1 MKGVAA
7 LVPPNLRAY
16 RARVSLASS
25 PLRNFAA
32 IFILMALA
40 MRVIIPSGYMPSSER
55 GFALT
60 ICAGMDTQ
68 TVWMDKSGKLHKEDP
83 SKGKSVEHQPC
94 AFAGAAITAD
104 FHATALR
111 IDMAPVAL
119 AIPVFAKREV
129 SVGAGLA
136 APPPPAIGPPSYI

>member
-1 MKGVAA
+1 
-7 LVPPNLRAY
+7 
-16 RARVSLASS
+16 VSLSS
-25 PLRNFAA
+25 TPLRSFAA
-32 IFILMALA
+32 VFVLMALA

-60 ICAGMDTQ
+60 ICAGMDTK

-83 SKGKSVEHQPC
+83 SIGKSVEHQPC

-104 FHATALR
+104 FPATAFQ

-119 AIPVFAKREV
+119 AVPVFAKREV
-129 SVGAGLA
+129 SIGSGLA

>member
-1 MKGVAA
+1 
-7 LVPPNLRAY
+7 
-16 RARVSLASS
+16 VSLASS

-32 IFILMALA
+32 VFVLMALA

-60 ICAGMDTQ
+60 ICADMDTQ

-104 FHATALR
+104 FPAAAVR

-119 AIPVFAKREV
+119 AAPVFAKREV
-129 SVGAGLA
+129 SIGSGLA

>member
-1 MKGVAA
+1 MEGLAS
-7 LVPPNLRAY
+7 LVLPNLRAY

-25 PLRNFAA
+25 PLRKFAA
-32 IFILMALA
+32 VFILMALA

-94 AFAGAAITAD
+94 AFAGAALTAD
-104 FHATALR
+104 FPATAMQVA
-111 IDMAPVAL
+111 MAPVAL

-136 APPPPAIGPPSYI
+136 APPPPAIGPPSYV